1 MGFGRIVV
9 TVMICRLGGACGWS
23 SMVVSCLGMIVVC
36 RFVVIA
42 MLGMPAP
49 AVLALMV
56 MHIAFAAAVLM
67 ATARGH
73 QSLYCS
79 GFISGS

>member
-56 MHIAFAAAVLM
+56 
-67 ATARGH
+67 
-73 QSLYCS
+73 
-79 GFISGS
+79 